1 MALDPELNIFI
12 GFDGREAVASDVF
25 KHSIQSRTRS
35 KTNIQ
40 YLKHREL
47 RASGLFRRPWTI
59 DADTGNYRDA
69 IDSKPFSTE
78 FSHTRF
84 LVPALNNYQG
94 WALFADSDMICL
106 SDIKDLFALRDDKY
120 AVMCVKHQHHPH
132 QNAMKMDGRAQ
143 LQYYRKNWSSFILWN
158 CGHTANKRLTAEKVN
173 FMLGS
178 DLHAFTW
185 LDDDMIGTIPFR
197 YNYISGISPA
207 MPMDGKKPQIP
218 YVIHFTDGGPW
229 FDNCK
234 DVPYADIWMREYEA
248 WHRDADHG
256 TVTSMPSTKY
266 DRVDR
271 K

>member
-1 MALDPELNIFI
+1 
-12 GFDGREAVASDVF
+12 
-25 KHSIQSRTRS
+25 
-35 KTNIQ
+35 
-40 YLKHREL
+40 
-47 RASGLFRRPWTI
+47 
-59 DADTGNYRDA
+59 
-69 IDSKPFSTE
+69 
-78 FSHTRF
+78 
-84 LVPALNNYQG
+84 
-94 WALFADSDMICL
+94 
-106 SDIKDLFALRDDKY
+106 
-120 AVMCVKHQHHPH
+120 
-132 QNAMKMDGRAQ
+132 
-143 LQYYRKNWSSFILWN
+143 
-158 CGHTANKRLTAEKVN
+158 
-173 FMLGS
+173 MLGS